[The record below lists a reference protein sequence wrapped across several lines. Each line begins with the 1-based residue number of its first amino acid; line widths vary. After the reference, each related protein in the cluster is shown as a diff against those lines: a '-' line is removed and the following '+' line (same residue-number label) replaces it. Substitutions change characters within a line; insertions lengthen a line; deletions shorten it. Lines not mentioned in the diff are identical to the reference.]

1 MLYNNSMKQLFYILK
16 LYRPYVEKT
25 YGDEITFCDEGE
37 SWVGVY
43 LTQDQ
48 KEELEK
54 IDIFPV

>member
-1 MLYNNSMKQLFYILK
+1 MKQLFYILK